1 MTSVRGP
8 ESVPHHVHSTSDP
21 APCASARGGADRPPR
36 TSGAQPIGDVLP
48 AVLNSVSQ
56 VVWVVDHQGDI
67 LYTNPA
73 GVRALG
79 YDSADE
85 LVGLSSHETLHPYRP
100 DGTPFPASQCPMLRP
115 AKTGEAAHGND
126 EWFKRRDGSFF
137 PASWWAA
144 PIDLP
149 QGRGVVYSFFDATE
163 NRELERARRERDAAR
178 IRADESRAAQRRI
191 TQSVASVRRRTAR
204 DLHDGA
210 QQRLVSLL
218 IGLRLTRD
226 LLPDSATDAIALL
239 DQSIEDAQTAID
251 ELRELAHGVYPS
263 VLTAKG
269 LLAAVQTLAER
280 CAVPA
285 TVTGTYDERLPA
297 EVEANAYFVV
307 AEAVTNA
314 VKHARA
320 SHVAISVEVTDR
332 LLLVVTDDGVG
343 GVPQETSSG
352 GLTGLVDRVAAFDGF
367 LAIDSPPGR
376 GTTVRAE
383 IPFPE

>member
-1 MTSVRGP
+1 V
-8 ESVPHHVHSTSDP
+8 
-21 APCASARGGADRPPR
+21 
-36 TSGAQPIGDVLP
+36 QLIGDVLP
-48 AVLNSVSQ
+48 AVLDSVSQ

-73 GVRALG
+73 GLRALG
-79 YDSADE
+79 YDSAEE
-85 LVGLSSHETLHPYRP
+85 LVGCSSHQTLHPRRP
-100 DGTPFPASQCPMLRP
+100 DGTPFPASKCPMLKP
-115 AKTGEAAHGND
+115 AFTGVAAHGND
-126 EWFKRRDGSFF
+126 EWFMRRDGSFF

-149 QGRGVVYSFFDATE
+149 EGRGVVYSFFDATE
-163 NRELERARRERDAAR
+163 ERELERARRERDAAR

-191 TQSVASVRRRTAR
+191 TQSISAVRRQTAR

-226 LLPDSATDAIALL
+226 LLPDSSSDAADLL
-239 DQSIEDAQTAID
+239 DQAIGDAQIAID
-251 ELRELAHGVYPS
+251 ELRELAYGVYPS

-269 LLAAVQTLAER
+269 LMAAVESLAER

-285 TVTGTYDERLPA
+285 TVSGTYGDRLPA
-297 EVEANAYFVV
+297 EMESNAYFVI

-320 SHVAISVEVTDR
+320 SQITIRVERSACLLLEVTDN
-332 LLLVVTDDGVG
+332 GIG
-343 GVPQETSSG
+343 GVSMELSSG
-352 GLTGLVDRVAAFDGF
+352 GLTGLVDRVAAFEGF
-367 LAIDSPPGR
+367 LAVDSPPGR

-383 IPFPE
+383 FPLPGPLAD